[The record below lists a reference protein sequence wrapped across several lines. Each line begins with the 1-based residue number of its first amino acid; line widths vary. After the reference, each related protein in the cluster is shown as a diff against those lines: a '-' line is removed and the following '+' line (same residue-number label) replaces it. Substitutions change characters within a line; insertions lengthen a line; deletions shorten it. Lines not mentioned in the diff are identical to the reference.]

1 MSPSTFPPH
10 FYAESLSCPLHHSRL
25 FRNRFVELHFDQIP
39 ADELQIILHKRFA
52 MPPSYC
58 QRLVAVM
65 QELQFRRRGSTA
77 FAGKQGFMTLRDL
90 FRYAP

>member
-39 ADELQIILHKRFA
+39 ADELQIILLKRCA
-52 MPPSYC
+52 MSPSYC
-58 QRLVAVM
+58 QKLAAAI
-65 QELQFRRRGSTA
+65 QELQLRRRCSAA
-77 FAGKQGFMTLRDL
+77 FAGKQAMTLRDL